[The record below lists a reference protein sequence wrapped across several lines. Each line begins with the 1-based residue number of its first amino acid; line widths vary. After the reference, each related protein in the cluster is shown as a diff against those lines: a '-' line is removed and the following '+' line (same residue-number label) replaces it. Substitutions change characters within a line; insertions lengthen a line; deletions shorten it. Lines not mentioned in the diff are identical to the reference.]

1 MALADNRR
9 HPTSWLAR
17 PRVRH
22 PLRWPSRTP
31 VKENGR
37 ALLVK
42 VRDQKWHP
50 SADRKSLLESWTF
63 LASRELRGHWTQ
75 SCKERLPARATRLT
89 FCGRQLHRQRPVLG
103 LRRNE
108 ARPPVQ
114 SVWAYA
120 RKSRAIERP
129 GYALAVQEQPSNQLL
144 SEQVDKTAARERE
157 LCPKPVQWRRRCLVV
172 ELRGLRLA

>member
-9 HPTSWLAR
+9 HPASWPAR

-37 ALLVK
+37 ALLVR
-42 VRDQKWHP
+42 VQDQKWHP
-50 SADRKSLLESWTF
+50 SADRKSLPESWTF
-63 LASRELRGHWTQ
+63 LTLLELRGHWTQ
-75 SCKERLPARATRLT
+75 RCKERRPARATQLT

-108 ARPPVQ
+108 SRPPVQ
-114 SVWAYA
+114 SVCAYA
-120 RKSRAIERP
+120 RRSRAIERP
-129 GYALAVQEQPSNQLL
+129 GYALVVQEQPSNQLL
-144 SEQVDKTAARERE
+144 GEWMDIRAARERG
-157 LCPKPVQWRRRCLVV
+157 LCPKPV
-172 ELRGLRLA
+172 

>member
-1 MALADNRR
+1 MALADNRQ
-9 HPTSWLAR
+9 HPASWLAR
-17 PRVRH
+17 PRARH

-37 ALLVK
+37 ALLVR

-50 SADRKSLLESWTF
+50 SADRKSLPESWTS
-63 LASRELRGHWTQ
+63 LTSLELRGHWTQ
-75 SCKERLPARATRLT
+75 RCKERRPARATQLT
-89 FCGRQLHRQRPVLG
+89 FCGRQLHRQRPVLC
-103 LRRNE
+103 LRWNE
-108 ARPPVQ
+108 SRPPVQ
-114 SVWAYA
+114 RVWAYA

-144 SEQVDKTAARERE
+144 GEQMDIRAARKRG